1 MEMFEIPRQFV
12 DLNVI
17 RFQGSILDVGGGGEG
32 IISRHSR
39 DRVIAIDKRR
49 SELEETPDVGLK
61 IVMDACDLGFLDR
74 SFDNVTCFYSLMY
87 MPSEDVSRV
96 VREAYRVLK
105 PNGFL
110 WIWDVTMP
118 PAPSAEIFIAPVKVK
133 VSDSLTLPT
142 SYGVGWDHELSLKSV
157 LRICRKTGI
166 IVEHTGESDQS
177 FSLQLR
183 KPALFL

>member
-1 MEMFEIPRQFV
+1 METYETPRQFV
-12 DLNVI
+12 DLSAV

-39 DRVIAIDKRR
+39 DRVIAIDKHR

-87 MPSEDVSRV
+87 MTPEDVGRAI
-96 VREAYRVLK
+96 REAYRVLK
-105 PNGFL
+105 PNGLL
-110 WIWDVTMP
+110 WIWDVTIP
-118 PAPSAEIFIAPVKVK
+118 PAPSAEIFIASLKVK
-133 VSDSLTLPT
+133 VSDSMTIAT
-142 SYGVGWDHELSLKSV
+142 GYGVRWDHELSLKAL
-157 LRICRKTGI
+157 LRICRKTGF

-183 KPALFL
+183 KPMLFL